1 MNLKESKMKSVEEQ
15 FKYLKKG
22 CVDIIQEEELKT
34 KLARSLQKKKPLKVK
49 AGFDP
54 TAPDIHL
61 GHIVLLR
68 KMKHFQDLGHDV
80 VFLIGDFTGLIGDP
94 SGRSSTR
101 PPMTREEITKN
112 AETYK
117 KQIFKILDPEKTII
131 DFNSRWLGKLTSFDI
146 INLASKYTVARILE
160 RDDFTSRLKNNKPIS
175 VHEILYPLMQ
185 AYDSVA
191 LRADVE
197 LGGTDQKFNLLVGR
211 EIQREFR
218 QEPQVIMTTPLLE
231 GLDGVEKMSKSLD
244 NYVGITEPPSEIYGK
259 IMSISDPLMFRYY
272 ELVTDESLSQIEKWK
287 AEVKQEKVN
296 PRDLKSRL
304 ALSIVSDFWGKGKAE
319 EAAEE
324 FERVFKEKELPSEI
338 EDIEIK
344 LRAEAGHFEIKDKKV
359 ELKGKVEAKTRVKAG
374 LIAIPLIDLLVEGN
388 IFPSKKEAKRVI
400 RQGGVYLNGKRIG
413 EVAFKIDLSKKSDL
427 ILKIGKRKF
436 YRIVKK
442 KA

>member
-1 MNLKESKMKSVEEQ
+1 MKSVEEQ
-15 FKYLKKG
+15 FEYLKKG
-22 CVDIIQEEELKT
+22 CVDIIQEKELKT
-34 KLARSLQKKKPLKVK
+34 KLARSIKKNKPLKVK

-80 VFLIGDFTGLIGDP
+80 IFLIGDFTGLIGDP
-94 SGRSSTR
+94 SGRSATR
-101 PPMTREEITKN
+101 PPMTREEINKN

-131 DFNSRWLGKLTSFDI
+131 DFNSRWLEKLTSFDM
-146 INLASKYTVARILE
+146 INLSSKYTVARILE
-160 RDDFTSRLKNNKPIS
+160 RDDFSNRLKNNKPIS
-175 VHEILYPLMQ
+175 VHEIFYPLMQ

-191 LRADVE
+191 LKADVE

-231 GLDGVEKMSKSLD
+231 GLDGVEKMSKSLN

-259 IMSISDPLMFRYY
+259 IMSISDPLMYRYY
-272 ELVTDESLSQIEKWK
+272 ELLTDEPLSQIEKWK
-287 AEVKQEKVN
+287 GEVKEEKIN
-296 PRDLKSRL
+296 PKDLKSRL
-304 ALSIVSDFWGKGKAE
+304 SMSIVSDFWGKEKAKA
-319 EAAEE
+319 AAEE
-324 FERVFKEKELPSEI
+324 FERVFKEKELPAEI

-344 LRAEAGHFEIKDKKV
+344 VESKVKVKDRAE
-359 ELKGKVEAKTRVKAG
+359 VEAEVTV
-374 LIAIPLIDLLVEGN
+374 IPLMDLLVERN
-388 IFPSKKEAKRVI
+388 IFPSRKEAKRVI
-400 RQGGVYLNGKRIG
+400 RQGGVYLDDHRI
-413 EVAFKIDLSKKSDL
+413 EDVAFKIDLSKKGDL